1 MGDVGSS
8 PIVSALACEL
18 LGVGTL
24 YDPAMSVSFRD
35 KEANGRCIEWSVM
48 LLGVTGNTSDSDS
61 DVLGSNPREAALRS
75 YLWLSFAEITCLCRP
90 SGEPLDLGSSECRFD
105 SCHKYGSLIQWIR
118 SRPTKAIMGV
128 RVPQDPRVG
137 SAYVKLPGVC
147 HSVTVRGKTVL
158 CSAHTYSLCASTF
171 IPA

>member
-48 LLGVTGNTSDSDS
+48 LLGVTGNTSDSGS
-61 DVLGSNPREAALRS
+61 DVLGSNPREAA
-75 YLWLSFAEITCLCRP
+75 
-90 SGEPLDLGSSECRFD
+90 
-105 SCHKYGSLIQWIR
+105 
-118 SRPTKAIMGV
+118 V
-128 RVPQDPRVG
+128 RE
-137 SAYVKLPGVC
+137 VC
-147 HSVTVRGKTVL
+147 MTGADHDVNCQCIDCAFGK
-158 CSAHTYSLCASTF
+158 
-171 IPA
+171 